1 MQGHWAKPL
10 QWCFRIFKPQH
21 EGYFL
26 HLCNSVGLT
35 EGRYYSSDGDP
46 EWKSQS
52 LFQEEGLST
61 GNWLHS
67 SVQFRSVTQL
77 CLTLCDPVD
86 CRTPGLPVHHELPE
100 FTQTE
105 VHWVCDAIQPSHP
118 LSSSSPPTFNFSQH
132 RSIFKWVSSSHQVA
146 EVVEFQLQHQS
157 FQRIFRIDFL

>member
-10 QWCFRIFKPQH
+10 QWCFRISKSQR

-52 LFQEEGLST
+52 LFQEKGLST

-67 SVQFRSVTQL
+67 SVQFCSVTQL
-77 CLTLCDPVD
+77 CPTLCDPVD

-100 FTQTE
+100 FTQTK

-132 RSIFKWVSSSHQVA
+132 QSIFKWVSSSHQVA
-146 EVVEFQLQHQS
+146 EVVEF
-157 FQRIFRIDFL
+157 

>member
-10 QWCFRIFKPQH
+10 QWCFRISKSQR

-67 SVQFRSVTQL
+67 SVQFHSVTQL

-132 RSIFKWVSSSHQVA
+132 QSIFKWVSSSHQVA